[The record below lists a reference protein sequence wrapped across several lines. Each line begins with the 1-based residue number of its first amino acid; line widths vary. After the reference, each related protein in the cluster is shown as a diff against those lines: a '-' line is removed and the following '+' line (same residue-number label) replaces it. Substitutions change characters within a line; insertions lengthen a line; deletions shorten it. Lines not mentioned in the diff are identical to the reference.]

1 MSFQENMFVTR
12 PQLQGMKSTH
22 PKTFQSIRAGIA
34 ALTLAATSVANT
46 PPPLVDFPSSI
57 PAALDRA
64 TAKPVDDLMMG
75 TMSVKLEATSLATI
89 RDAIG
94 VGRIQNQGDASE
106 SPYWLCYTAGEGRRR
121 SRVWIESSGEMGG
134 SDHAVTGVAAEFIN
148 TETQTPDCPLLP
160 SRFGRLVFSHGV
172 WLGDTI
178 GAVTKA
184 LGIAPTTMGSWLYV
198 GFEGKVPGQCEGGF
212 DLLNSIAF
220 QVQSG
225 RVMRIQVN
233 QVTSC

>member
-94 VGRIQNQGDASE
+94 VGRIQIRETPA
-106 SPYWLCYTAGEGRRR
+106 
-121 SRVWIESSGEMGG
+121 RV
-134 SDHAVTGVAAEFIN
+134 H
-148 TETQTPDCPLLP
+148 
-160 SRFGRLVFSHGV
+160 
-172 WLGDTI
+172 I
-178 GAVTKA
+178 GFATR
-184 LGIAPTTMGSWLYV
+184 P
-198 GFEGKVPGQCEGGF
+198 GKVDGALEFGLNRVVRWEGQTT
-212 DLLNSIAF
+212 L
-220 QVQSG
+220 
-225 RVMRIQVN
+225 
-233 QVTSC
+233 